1 MLRYTSTST
10 GGASHVNRRPGR
22 TPRPVPQETERTGW
36 YGYIAFAG
44 IMLVVLGLFHALMGL
59 VALFQ
64 EDYYAVGTSGLMLEV
79 DYSGWGWVHL
89 ISGVV
94 AACAGF
100 ALTRGETWARVVAVV
115 VAVLSM
121 LVNLA
126 FMSAYPIWS
135 VIMITICFFVI
146 YAVTVHGD
154 RNSLEGY

>member
-1 MLRYTSTST
+1 MST
-10 GGASHVNRRPGR
+10 G
-22 TPRPVPQETERTGW
+22 VPAGDRDPYRKEAERTGW

-44 IMLVVLGLFHALMGL
+44 IMLCVLGIFHAIMGL
-59 VALFQ
+59 VALFE
-64 EDYYAVGTSGLMLEV
+64 EDYYAVGDNGLMLEV

-89 ISGVV
+89 ILGVV
-94 AACAGF
+94 VAFAGF
-100 ALTRGETWARVVAVV
+100 ALTRGETWARIVAVV
-115 VAVLSM
+115 VAVLSSI
-121 LVNLA
+121 VNLA